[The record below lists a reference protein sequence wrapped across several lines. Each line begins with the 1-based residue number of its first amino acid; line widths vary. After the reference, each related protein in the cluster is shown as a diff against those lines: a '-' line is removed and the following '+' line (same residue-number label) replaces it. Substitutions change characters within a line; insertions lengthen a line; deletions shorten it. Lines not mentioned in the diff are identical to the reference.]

1 MMDGPPEPTE
11 TPLPSDG
18 SLLRV
23 LQAGDQAAAAALHAR
38 YARRVLA
45 VARANMSRGLSRRV
59 DPDDIAQSVFRRFFT
74 AARAGRYTL
83 PTGEELWDLLLV
95 FTLNRLRSAEQHHR
109 AGKRDLRLTV
119 GWNAADPAGATPDPA
134 EHLLVTSVEEAVDRM
149 PVAGREV
156 VRLRM
161 AGCEVAEIAAATGR
175 SKRTVERL
183 LQDTRHRLRAVL
195 GMPPGEESTSESDD

>member
-1 MMDGPPEPTE
+1 MDGPPEPTG
-11 TPLPSDG
+11 TPEPSDG

-23 LQAGDQAAAAALHAR
+23 LQAGDPAAAAALHAK

-45 VARANMSRGLSRRV
+45 VARANMSRGLTRRI
-59 DPDDIAQSVFRRFFT
+59 DPDDIAQSVFRRFFH
-74 AARAGRYTL
+74 AAQEGRYSL
-83 PTGEELWDLLLV
+83 PSGEELWDLLLV

-119 GWNAADPAGATPDPA
+119 GWDAADPAGPAADPA
-134 EHLLVTSVEEAVDRM
+134 EQLLVTSVEEAVDRM
-149 PVAGREV
+149 PAAGREV

-195 GMPPGEESTSESDD
+195 GMPLSEETPSAPDD